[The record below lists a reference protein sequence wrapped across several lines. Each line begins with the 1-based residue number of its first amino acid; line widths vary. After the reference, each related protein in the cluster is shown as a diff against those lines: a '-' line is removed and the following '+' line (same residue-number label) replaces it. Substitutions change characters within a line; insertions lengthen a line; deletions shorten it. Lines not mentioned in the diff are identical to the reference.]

1 MKIKPKIA
9 KLPFNDKSRVKTL
22 VTQIINDVVLY
33 PHTPDQIVILDDII
47 TLVLWNKRYY
57 FEEMQ
62 VDVPKDYTQ
71 VYLQGIKISTNDYEI
86 GVNGENIVITF
97 NDKIVPF
104 QNDLVLE
111 DFVIKGK
118 IVNI

>member
-1 MKIKPKIA
+1 MRVKPNIS

-33 PHTPDQIVILDDII
+33 PHTPDQIVLLDDRV

-57 FEEMQ
+57 FEEMR
-62 VDVPKDYTQ
+62 VDKPKDYTQ
-71 VYLQGIKISTNDYEI
+71 VYLQGIKQSTNNYEI
-86 GVNGENIVITF
+86 GINGENIVITF

-104 QNDLVLE
+104 QNDLVLG